1 MKYGFTCRRAVGLTM
16 LAIVGLALLGPSAA
30 ADEGMWLL
38 SQIGSLNLRQKGLKI
53 DPREVYR
60 PDGPCLARACVMV
73 TMASGAFVSDRG
85 LVLTN
90 HHVAFG
96 AIQRISAAGKKNYVR
111 DGYLARTLEEEIRAP
126 GYTVT
131 VTLRC
136 EDVTKKVLEG
146 LEPDATE
153 AERSKHVRARMD
165 EVVKAARREESDRS
179 IRFRVKE
186 VFDGAGYTLYA
197 TRRYRDVRLVYAPP
211 AAVGEFGGDPDNWMW
226 PRHCGDFTFL
236 RVYAKPNGEPAG
248 YAKDNVPFK
257 PEVWLELSTAGVKEG
272 DFTFILGHPAR
283 TYRHRTSYYAR
294 YHRDVMLPTQIKRWQ
309 ARREQIEASSKEGEG
324 AALRNLST
332 LKGVL
337 NGLKNFQG
345 KVEWMRKKKLVEAIR
360 VEEEDLLERVRRRAA
375 LKREYGHVLDDLG
388 RIYDELEHREK
399 IRPCLDRAARPRL
412 MRVARVLHELSVE
425 LEKPDEQRSRRYRED
440 RLGRLRTR
448 TLRGLDELD
457 VEADRDQFVKA
468 IRSFADLPEAVLP
481 PVLAK
486 VVDGKTGAAR
496 EDALERFAKKTWK
509 GSKLAKPKVVT
520 RYLSYD
526 AKKLEKLKDPLVRF
540 AAALADIR
548 EKVLSAGRSN
558 TRLKRSRRRLYEA
571 RRALKCGPTYP
582 DADSSLR
589 FTYGTVRGYRA
600 RDAVRYDYITS
611 LAGVMEKETGR
622 EPFASPP
629 RLLELYDEKDFGRWV
644 DKHVNCVPVA
654 FVHGTDITG
663 GNSGSPV
670 LNARGKMIGIAF
682 DGNWEA
688 ITSDYRFE
696 PDLTRTI
703 SVDIRYVLFITEK
716 LAGAG
721 HLLEEMG
728 IKRGSL

>member
-1 MKYGFTCRRAVGLTM
+1 MKHRLPCRRALASTL
-16 LAIVGLALLGPSAA
+16 LAIVVLSFLCPSVV

-38 SQIGSLNLRQKGLKI
+38 SQIGTLNLRQKGLKI
-53 DPREVYR
+53 DPREVYD
-60 PDGPCLARACVMV
+60 PDKPCLARACVMV

-96 AIQRISAAGKKNYVR
+96 AIQRISTARKTNYVH
-111 DGYLARTLEEEIRAP
+111 DGYLAESLEEEIHAP
-126 GYTVT
+126 GYWVRI
-131 VTLRC
+131 TLRC
-136 EDVTKKVLEG
+136 EDVTKKVLGG
-146 LEPDATE
+146 LKPKATE
-153 AERSKHVRARMD
+153 AERREHVNARID
-165 EVVKAARREESDRS
+165 EIVKAARQAETDRR
-179 IRFRVKE
+179 IRFE
-186 VFDGAGYTLYA
+186 VREAFHGAGYHLYA
-197 TRRYRDVRLVYAPP
+197 TKQYRDVRLVYAPP

-236 RVYAKPNGEPAG
+236 RVYAKPDGEPAG

-257 PEVWLELSTAGVKEG
+257 PDVWLRLSTDGVKEG

-283 TYRHRTSYYAR
+283 TYRHRTSCSAR
-294 YHRDVMLPTQIKRWQ
+294 YHRDVMLPGQIKRLQ
-309 ARREQIEASSKEGEG
+309 AMREQLEGSGEG
-324 AALRNLST
+324 PALRNLSS

-337 NGLKNFQG
+337 NGLKNYQG
-345 KVEWMRKKKLVEAIR
+345 KVEWMEKKHLVEAMR
-360 VEEEDLLERVRRRAA
+360 AEEEDLRERIRRRAA
-375 LKREYGHVLDDLG
+375 LKREYGDVLDEIGGL
-388 RIYDELEHREK
+388 YDQMVHGEK
-399 IRPCLDRAARPRL
+399 VRPCLEQVGRPRL
-412 MRVARVLHELSVE
+412 MRIARVLHELGVE
-425 LEKPDEQRSRRYRED
+425 LEKPDEQRSRRYRES
-440 RLGRLRTR
+440 RLERLRTR

-457 VEADRDQFVKA
+457 VEADRAKFVEA
-468 IRSFADLPEAVLP
+468 VRSFGGLPEALLP

-486 VVDGKTGAAR
+486 VVDGKDGKAR
-496 EDALERFAKKTWK
+496 DEALERFAKKTWK
-509 GSKLAKPKVVT
+509 DSRLAKPEVVKRYLGYNAKKLAK
-520 RYLSYD
+520 LD
-526 AKKLEKLKDPLVRF
+526 DPLVQF
-540 AAALADIR
+540 AAALEETRAR
-548 EKVLSAGRSN
+548 TRSSGRNDS
-558 TRLKRSRRRLYEA
+558 RFKHLRRSLYEA
-571 RRALKCGPTYP
+571 RRALKLGPAYP

-600 RDAVRYDYITS
+600 RDAVDYDYITS
-611 LAGVMEKETGR
+611 LAGVVEKETGH

-629 RLLELYDEKDFGRWV
+629 RLLELYRRNDFGRWV
-644 DKHVNCVPVA
+644 DKHVKGVPVA

-716 LAGAG
+716 LGGALR
-721 HLLEEMG
+721 LLEEMG
-728 IKRGSL
+728 VKRGSL